1 MVFLLINSARD
12 LLNKYFGYADF
23 RSGQAEIVE
32 NILHQRNTLGIL
44 PTGGGK
50 SICFQIPALLFQ
62 GTTIVISP
70 LISLM
75 KDQVDALTAADI
87 PATFINSSLSQKELQ
102 DRLYDIRHGA
112 YKLVYVAPERFGS
125 DYFIDV
131 LNSIQI
137 PLIAFDEAHCISQWG
152 HDFRPSYRSIVS
164 SLMKLNQRPMVVALT
179 ATATENVAD
188 EIRNLLHIGQQDTF
202 KNGFARENLSFNVI
216 KGANKRDYILSYLK
230 EHSKESGIIY
240 TSSRKETDGLYNYLS
255 LQGFSVAKYHAG
267 LSEIERQEAQEK
279 FVYDEKQIMIATNAF
294 GMGIDKSNVRFVIHY
309 NLPKNLE
316 AYYQEAGRA
325 GRDGDESECILLF
338 SQQDIQLQKF
348 LIEQSTFDPEIRE
361 QDYNKLNQMIMFCHT
376 EECLQSYI
384 IRYFDPN
391 ETEMTCNKCS
401 SCKDTREKVEITREA
416 QMIFSCCKRMG
427 ERFGVTLIAQV
438 LKGSNQKRI
447 RELGF
452 DQLSTYGLLRSQTE
466 KEIVDTINYLLTE
479 DYLQLTDGKYPV
491 VLLTEKS
498 IPVLKGEVTV
508 WMKKSKTP
516 VKDVRMVEEN
526 EELFEVLRGLRKQ
539 FAQDENVPPFVIF
552 SDATL
557 KEMCRYFP
565 IDEPSMLQIKGVGQS
580 KFAKYGQA
588 FIEEIKEF
596 VSSKNIKV
604 SEVPTSQK
612 SIEQEIKKTD
622 EKPSH
627 VISYEMFNEG
637 ISIDEISSKRKLSK
651 VTIQNHIIRSAEEG
665 HEIKWNEIFDN
676 DTEKKIID
684 TIQEL
689 QSDKLKPIW
698 DALDGVFD
706 YFVIKAVICKNQ
718 ISNKVPQQ

>member
-1 MVFLLINSARD
+1 
-12 LLNKYFGYADF
+12 
-23 RSGQAEIVE
+23 
-32 NILHQRNTLGIL
+32 
-44 PTGGGK
+44 
-50 SICFQIPALLFQ
+50 
-62 GTTIVISP
+62 
-70 LISLM
+70 
-75 KDQVDALTAADI
+75 
-87 PATFINSSLSQKELQ
+87 
-102 DRLYDIRHGA
+102 
-112 YKLVYVAPERFGS
+112 
-125 DYFIDV
+125 
-131 LNSIQI
+131 
-137 PLIAFDEAHCISQWG
+137 
-152 HDFRPSYRSIVS
+152 
-164 SLMKLNQRPMVVALT
+164 
-179 ATATENVAD
+179 
-188 EIRNLLHIGQQDTF
+188 
-202 KNGFARENLSFNVI
+202 
-216 KGANKRDYILSYLK
+216 
-230 EHSKESGIIY
+230 
-240 TSSRKETDGLYNYLS
+240 
-255 LQGFSVAKYHAG
+255 
-267 LSEIERQEAQEK
+267 
-279 FVYDEKQIMIATNAF
+279 
-294 GMGIDKSNVRFVIHY
+294 
-309 NLPKNLE
+309 
-316 AYYQEAGRA
+316 
-325 GRDGDESECILLF
+325 
-338 SQQDIQLQKF
+338 
-348 LIEQSTFDPEIRE
+348 
-361 QDYNKLNQMIMFCHT
+361 
-376 EECLQSYI
+376 
-384 IRYFDPN
+384 
-391 ETEMTCNKCS
+391 
-401 SCKDTREKVEITREA
+401 
-416 QMIFSCCKRMG
+416 MG

-452 DQLSTYGLLRSQTE
+452 DQLSTFGLLRSQTE

-539 FAQDENVPPFVIF
+539 FAQEENVPPFVIF

-565 IDEPSMLQIKGVGQS
+565 INEPSMLQIKGVGQS

-604 SEVPTSQK
+604 SEVPTSPK
-612 SIEQEIKKTD
+612 TIEQEIKKTD

-627 VISYEMFNEG
+627 VISYEMFNDG
-637 ISIDEISSKRKLSK
+637 LSIDEISSKRNLSL

-665 HEIKWNEIFDN
+665 HEINWNEIFDN

-698 DALDGVFD
+698 DAFDGVFD

-718 ISNKVPQQ
+718 ISKEIPQQ